1 MNEVVVSNGPAIE
14 INNLEMVYSDLFGNN
29 KVRAL
34 DGISLSVKRGEI
46 FGFLG
51 PNGAGKTTTIHN
63 IMNFIFPTAGD
74 IKVFGLPATNA
85 KCRRKVGFLPEL
97 FSFDGYL
104 RGKKLLRYLGM
115 LSGVSGAETE
125 KRGRELLRFF
135 GMEDAIDRKIRTYSK
150 GMTQKIGLAQA
161 MLSDPDLL
169 ILDEPTSGMDPIAKK
184 KVREKFLELK
194 NQGKTVF
201 LSSHILSDVQ
211 LIADRVAIINKGKL
225 IKVDTVENLLKKS
238 DDTEIIFSLDD
249 SRIETIKSN
258 WNIKHLG
265 ETTWLNLAPDKGQKA
280 VLIAK
285 LSELGAD
292 IISIT
297 SSRTDLEDIFMQL
310 VENGD

>member
-1 MNEVVVSNGPAIE
+1 MRNDLAIE

-115 LSGVSGAETE
+115 LSGVSRAETE

-135 GMEDAIDRKIRTYSK
+135 GMEDAIDRKVRTYSK

-249 SRIETIKSN
+249 SKIETIKSS

-265 ETTWLNLAPDKGQKA
+265 ETTWLNLVPDKGQKA
-280 VLIAK
+280 ILIAK